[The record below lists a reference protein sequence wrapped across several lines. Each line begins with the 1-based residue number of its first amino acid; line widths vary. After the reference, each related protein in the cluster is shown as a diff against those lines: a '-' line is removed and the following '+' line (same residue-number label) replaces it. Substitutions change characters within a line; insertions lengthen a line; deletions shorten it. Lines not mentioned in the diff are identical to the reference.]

1 MLTRFG
7 SKIYP
12 IRSTEGGWMIV
23 TRDPEKKDDN
33 PATLREWHIS
43 EMHVEGTETDDEVAV
58 IEEAIREAS
67 EAVKDKA
74 DEVHA

>member
-12 IRSTEGGWMIV
+12 IRSTGGGWMIV
-23 TRDPEKKDDN
+23 TRDQGRRDDN
-33 PATLREWHIS
+33 PATLREWHIT
-43 EMHVEGTETDDEVAV
+43 EMHIEGTETDEEVAV
-58 IEEAIREAS
+58 IEEAMKEAS